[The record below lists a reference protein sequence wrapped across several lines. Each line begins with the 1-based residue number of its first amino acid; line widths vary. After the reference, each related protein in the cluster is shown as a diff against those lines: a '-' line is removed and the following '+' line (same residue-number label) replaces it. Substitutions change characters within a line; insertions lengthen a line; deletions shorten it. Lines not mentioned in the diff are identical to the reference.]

1 MSSLITQSNPAQ
13 SGQPFSFLSGA
24 GDNATRN
31 AAAGPSF
38 SQMLKGQL
46 DAGTIERSATA
57 ARERGTA
64 QSASPSASP
73 SAAPAREPQRN
84 ASRTPQPE
92 RSATTER
99 DAGGGSAGAADG
111 APAQAETA
119 PPATDAAGASETA
132 AAAPAEPPP
141 ATPGDNPLAGL
152 PATIAA
158 LLQKTAAVPA
168 GDPAA
173 TANTT
178 GEDLTGT
185 TIDPTLTSDSL
196 TGTAADMTD
205 DTLAKSL
212 QNSPLALIAD
222 TSEAAGAQT
231 TARFQV
237 AAEPASAYANRPASA
252 QPALPVEA
260 SGALPGAATLPGLR
274 HHTTQPAVPQ
284 LPVTTP
290 AGQQAWADEVGNRVM
305 WMVGRAESKAELV
318 LTPPSLGKLEITISL
333 NGDQTTAQFVAAS
346 QAARDA
352 LEQAMPKLR
361 EILAQSGISLGQADV
376 STSGEQQAAQEEA
389 ARRGSGRGGNGFGD
403 ADSDGGEAAPAQRW
417 IRQSEGMVDTF
428 A

>member
-57 ARERGTA
+57 ARERSSA
-64 QSASPSASP
+64 QSASQ
-73 SAAPAREPQRN
+73 SAAPAREPQRHAN
-84 ASRTPQPE
+84 RNPQPE
-92 RSATTER
+92 RPATRER
-99 DAGGGSAGAADG
+99 DASATGGADATAA
-111 APAQAETA
+111 PPTQTETA
-119 PPATDAAGASETA
+119 APATDAAAPSETA

-141 ATPGDNPLAGL
+141 ATPSDHPLAGL

-158 LLQKTAAVPA
+158 LLQKTAAA
-168 GDPAA
+168 DPAA
-173 TANTT
+173 DPAAS
-178 GEDLTGT
+178 GEGLA
-185 TIDPTLTSDSL
+185 
-196 TGTAADMTD
+196 AADMTD

-252 QPALPVEA
+252 QPALSVEA